1 MNVPTTEQLLSSLDN
16 AALMIEKV
24 SRQRDASNRR
34 IEELTDEVAKLTS
47 ERDEL
52 KSEVQSLAMNLAD
65 TEALEIGT
73 SEVLEKARI
82 EITKLTAERDAAI
95 KSVNYLKDEVYR
107 ISDERDAALEQVAKW
122 VAANGPE
129 GWIDELRQEAKWR
142 IATCQ
147 ENEQLKSKLEQS
159 VLALREAKED
169 IEAFGNHDWDCKFVI
184 SNFEK
189 SCTCWHSKAIATIN
203 NVLGDE

>member
-82 EITKLTAERDAAI
+82 EITKLTAERDEA
-95 KSVNYLKDEVYR
+95 R
-107 ISDERDAALEQVAKW
+107 M
-122 VAANGPE
+122 VAATG
-129 GWIDELRQEAKWR
+129 AKY
-142 IATCQ
+142 IE
-147 ENEQLKSKLEQS
+147 ENETLKS
-159 VLALREAKED
+159 ALREALNGLQQEYDYQWANYKETAPW
-169 IEAFGNHDWDCKFVI
+169 IN
-184 SNFEK
+184 
-189 SCTCWHSKAIATIN
+189 KAITAIN
-203 NVLGDE
+203 EVLK

>member
-1 MNVPTTEQLLSSLDN
+1 MNIPSIESLYATIEQQ
-16 AALMIEKV
+16 
-24 SRQRDASNRR
+24 QRVIKQAHED
-34 IEELTDEVAKLTS
+34 IAKLTA

-52 KSEVQSLAMNLAD
+52 KSEVQSLSMNLAD